1 MPTSQRL
8 YTAGV
13 YKQSKP
19 LVIGADSYLLWWRIS
34 GACPCG
40 VCGHVPFV
48 PLMSPCGRVRE
59 AFESFL
65 RHSPRRDEVP
75 ASATSATDDY
85 LLLHQIVE
93 IASCGFH
100 TTLVLKIGM
109 PHAPQPPARAAK
121 TSCFSLRHKRQC
133 SAAKPED
140 CGFAGG
146 DPIPTRCPPTA
157 DVGAHR
163 FPQSQCGAHSRWVPV
178 GLRESR
184 FHCTARCAL
193 SR

>member
-1 MPTSQRL
+1 MSRL
-8 YTAGV
+8 VAHF
-13 YKQSKP
+13 
-19 LVIGADSYLLWWRIS
+19 WRVS
-34 GACPCG
+34 AWRLR
-40 VCGHVPFV
+40 HVPFV

-65 RHSPRRDEVP
+65 RHSPRRDVVP

-121 TSCFSLRHKRQC
+121 TSCFSLRHKRRC
-133 SAAKPED
+133 SAAKLLSSVR
-140 CGFAGG
+140 F
-146 DPIPTRCPPTA
+146 RYPPRTSIA
-157 DVGAHR
+157 VLIMAVGQLASSSHAPRR
-163 FPQSQCGAHSRWVPV
+163 FRPAPRRSGSA
-178 GLRESR
+178 
-184 FHCTARCAL
+184 
-193 SR
+193 